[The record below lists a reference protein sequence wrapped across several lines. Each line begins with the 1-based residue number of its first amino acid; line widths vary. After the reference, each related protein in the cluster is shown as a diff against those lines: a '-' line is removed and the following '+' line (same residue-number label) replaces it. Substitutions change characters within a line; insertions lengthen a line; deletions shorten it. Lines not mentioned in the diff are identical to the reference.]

1 LGFRRDNFRV
11 AGYPS
16 ETQRIGGARMHWA
29 LAECIG
35 DYALTE
41 TQQKL
46 RFDCWKRAFLSGRDA
61 CC

>member
-1 LGFRRDNFRV
+1 
-11 AGYPS
+11 
-16 ETQRIGGARMHWA
+16 MHWA
-29 LAECIG
+29 LAECIGG

-46 RFDCWKRAFLSGRDA
+46 RTDCWKGVLPIVAKHAGMRDRVLPLYGSDA

>member
-1 LGFRRDNFRV
+1 
-11 AGYPS
+11 
-16 ETQRIGGARMHWA
+16 MHWA